1 MKCATSLS
9 DVCLLATFI
18 AVINASEHP
27 VQNLLG
33 QLAFDSNRDHTH
45 KADIDGA
52 MLRSTQ
58 NGPTADLKASG
69 IRVNGFLTDSHYQY
83 QGPAKIQ
90 YISFLESRP
99 SPTTDSQSHILTSP
113 SFQKPEELVTENLL
127 GRPGGKQDIAHELGS
142 GNIDFFNLRTRDPT
156 SSSVSGSGSGINQDQ
171 SRNVILTTQDFL
183 SLLGDSEKLSN
194 MPSPIADDAK
204 SSDRPKRKVHQ
215 ENQHVSKVDN
225 PSGLEIESNPPPKR
239 LCGDCRPSISPERG
253 NKDDGVPPLTIANHE
268 LQNFPPLSQSPDRAK
283 RKMHHKK
290 QDVSKSDKP
299 SGLEIDLNPPA
310 KRLCGGS
317 WPPLSPETV
326 NEDHGDLRSVETIQ
340 TPPVCTPKNDDIHL
354 PRLGLIDFMN
364 SGDLPD
370 ELNESLW
377 RITNPTRVDES
388 FRPDIFIKKMMFR
401 RICTILTKQNHFH
414 CHRTNGRDL
423 VHIAKI
429 WEFNSKFGQIWYSYW
444 FRLTQIDFQS
454 FIQEIISK
462 GSSFGY
468 SLEEF
473 FPVFLLYV
481 QMIITFI
488 PRPRI
493 DQTQEL
499 KRPDLKA
506 ELIQA
511 SEFFRDFQISLNQ
524 INDDPAK
531 SNLWIAKKT
540 SINGAIQYKR
550 RNSIGI
556 LWSLLEV
563 WIHTHYE
570 PLWTTICQA
579 NSAINHNAKIVFNHV
594 FCHSLENLTTLISH
608 SSSELTS

>member
-1 MKCATSLS
+1 
-9 DVCLLATFI
+9 
-18 AVINASEHP
+18 
-27 VQNLLG
+27 
-33 QLAFDSNRDHTH
+33 
-45 KADIDGA
+45 

-83 QGPAKIQ
+83 QGPAQNQ
-90 YISFLESRP
+90 YISFVESRP

-113 SFQKPEELVTENLL
+113 SFQKPEELVTENLV
-127 GRPGGKQDIAHELGS
+127 GRPGGKQDSAHELGS
-142 GNIDFFNLRTRDPT
+142 GNIDFFNLRTRDST

-215 ENQHVSKVDN
+215 ENQHVSKPIMN
-225 PSGLEIESNPPPKR
+225 YK
-239 LCGDCRPSISPERG
+239 
-253 NKDDGVPPLTIANHE
+253 T
-268 LQNFPPLSQSPDRAK
+268 FPPFPNLRTGQRENAPQ
-283 RKMHHKK
+283 K

-317 WPPLSPETV
+317 WPPMSPETV
-326 NEDHGDLRSVETIQ
+326 NEDHGDLRSAETIQ
-340 TPPVCTPKNDDIHL
+340 APPVSTPKNDDIHL

-429 WEFNSKFGQIWYSYW
+429 WEFNSQFGQIWYSYW

-473 FPVFLLYV
+473 FPVFLL
-481 QMIITFI
+481 
-488 PRPRI
+488 PRI

-540 SINGAIQYKR
+540 SINGAIQDKR

>member
-1 MKCATSLS
+1 MQVSIPSKIFL
-9 DVCLLATFI
+9 
-18 AVINASEHP
+18 
-27 VQNLLG
+27 
-33 QLAFDSNRDHTH
+33 DSSHSIQNRDHTH

-83 QGPAKIQ
+83 QGPAKSV
-90 YISFLESRP
+90 YLLFGISAFTDHRFPKSHLDQPIFPETRRACDRESGWQ
-99 SPTTDSQSHILTSP
+99 TGDS
-113 SFQKPEELVTENLL
+113 
-127 GRPGGKQDIAHELGS
+127 
-142 GNIDFFNLRTRDPT
+142 T

-253 NKDDGVPPLTIANHE
+253 NEDDGVPPLTIANHE

-290 QDVSKSDKP
+290 QDVSKSDNP

-326 NEDHGDLRSVETIQ
+326 NEDHGDLRSAETIQ
-340 TPPVCTPKNDDIHL
+340 APPVSTPKNDDIHL

-524 INDDPAK
+524 INDDPA
-531 SNLWIAKKT
+531 NQIF
-540 SINGAIQYKR
+540 G
-550 RNSIGI
+550 
-556 LWSLLEV
+556 
-563 WIHTHYE
+563 
-570 PLWTTICQA
+570 
-579 NSAINHNAKIVFNHV
+579 
-594 FCHSLENLTTLISH
+594 
-608 SSSELTS
+608 